1 MMTIRSF
8 RQSLQQENAM
18 RHARRPIAILAVP
31 LLLVAAAPVAALDYP
46 TLRNGQWEM
55 TTAQGA
61 TGGQPRKSV
70 LCLDASTQKMM
81 VDMGVG
87 LQKEMCSRF
96 EMRRDGPRYISDAEC
111 KLGNSVI
118 KSHGVMTMQGD
129 TAYRT
134 ESSASYDPPLF
145 NDVRESK
152 TVIEGKYTG
161 ACRDGLQPGDMVTP
175 NGQKIN
181 LRDIQQRAAGA
192 KGK

>member
-1 MMTIRSF
+1 MPS
-8 RQSLQQENAM
+8 S
-18 RHARRPIAILAVP
+18 RRLAPGPAILAAALSLAASVP
-31 LLLVAAAPVAALDYP
+31 AAAVDYP

-55 TTAQGA
+55 TTLQGTA
-61 TGGQPRKSV
+61 DSQPRKST

-81 VDMGVG
+81 IDMGTG
-87 LQKEMCSRF
+87 LQKEMCSRM
-96 EMRRDGPRYISDAEC
+96 EMRRDGVKYISDAEC

-134 ESSASYDPPLF
+134 ESSATFDPPLF
-145 NDVRESK
+145 NDVRQST

-161 ACRDGLQPGDMVTP
+161 ACRDGLRPGDMVTP

-181 LRDIQQRAAGA
+181 LNDLRQRPAA

>member
-1 MMTIRSF
+1 MC
-8 RQSLQQENAM
+8 
-18 RHARRPIAILAVP
+18 HARRPAAILAVP

-55 TTAQGA
+55 TTAQGT
-61 TGGQPRKSV
+61 TGGQARKSV

-96 EMRRDGPRYISDAEC
+96 EMRRDGSRYISDAEC

>member
-18 RHARRPIAILAVP
+18 CHARRPAAILAVP

-55 TTAQGA
+55 TTAQGT
-61 TGGQPRKSV
+61 TGGQARKSV

-96 EMRRDGPRYISDAEC
+96 EMRRDGSRYISDAEC